1 MSSNAAENGEQALEM
16 MRVAVAEAKPY
27 DVALLDWHMP
37 EMNGIELT
45 RHIRADKS
53 LHDTCLLMLS
63 SAAFDEESLKATEA
77 GVNLYLTKPVRLN
90 VLFESL
96 VTLMGDTAAEK
107 EVHESAESGHV
118 AFSFSGK
125 ILVAEDNLVNQDVA
139 REMLTF
145 MGCQVEIVENGR
157 QAEDAVKAENF
168 DLILMDCH
176 MPEMDGFEAALQIRR
191 HEEAEGVK
199 KAVPIIALTGDVR
212 LGIREHCQEEGMND
226 YLSKPFGMSELQAA
240 IGQWLMRRE
249 DGAEVLT
256 PLHESEPAEPVDSM
270 ADCVLDQK
278 RLDMIRAMQ
287 RPGRPNVLDKIIT
300 LYQENSPAVLRSI
313 RQAITEKDGESLCEA
328 AHSLKSS
335 SANLGATHLFSLCK
349 KLEEMGRVEQLEGA
363 GELLERLESRFQEVV
378 LLLSAE
384 LENSTDDE

>member
-1 MSSNAAENGEQALEM
+1 L
-16 MRVAVAEAKPY
+16 
-27 DVALLDWHMP
+27 
-37 EMNGIELT
+37 I
-45 RHIRADKS
+45 RH
-53 LHDTCLLMLS
+53 
-63 SAAFDEESLKATEA
+63 
-77 GVNLYLTKPVRLN
+77 
-90 VLFESL
+90 
-96 VTLMGDTAAEK
+96 
-107 EVHESAESGHV
+107 
-118 AFSFSGK
+118 
-125 ILVAEDNLVNQDVA
+125 
-139 REMLTF
+139 
-145 MGCQVEIVENGR
+145 
-157 QAEDAVKAENF
+157 
-168 DLILMDCH
+168 
-176 MPEMDGFEAALQIRR
+176 
-191 HEEAEGVK
+191 HEEAEGVE

-212 LGIREHCQEEGMND
+212 MGIREHCQEAGMND
-226 YLSKPFGMSELQAA
+226 YLSKPFGVSELQTV
-240 IGQWLMRRE
+240 IGQWLKSLE
-249 DGAEVLT
+249 DGDEALT
-256 PLHESEPAEPVDSM
+256 PLHEAEPTEPVDSL